1 MENGGCKWK
10 ILFWEDLRHNIGVT
24 AALWLL
30 YSFFLR
36 ALPASWPVSQG
47 SASVHLGVVSG
58 LLLSGPT
65 EFYQSIV
72 TKEQQGI

>member
-1 MENGGCKWK
+1 MEDANGKT
-10 ILFWEDLRHNIGVT
+10 LSQEDLRQNIDVA

-30 YSFFLR
+30 YPFFLR

-47 SASVHLGVVSG
+47 SASLHLRAVSG
-58 LLLSGPT
+58 SLLSSPT
-65 EFYQSIV
+65 EPYQSIV

>member
-1 MENGGCKWK
+1 MEDANGK
-10 ILFWEDLRHNIGVT
+10 ILSREDLKQNMDVT

-30 YSFFLR
+30 YPFFLR

-47 SASVHLGVVSG
+47 SASLHLRVVSG
-58 LLLSGPT
+58 SLLSGPA
-65 EFYQSIV
+65 EPYQSIV